1 MKKLL
6 AAVLTVIMA
15 VSLGACGAKEGPDT
29 AVSNYLNA
37 IKAQDFKTAS
47 HYVDVEYDEL
57 SGENEDEQSSAMMN
71 SLMESLSYTIVST
84 EESADTA
91 TVKVN
96 IKAIDMSLVMSDY
109 ISQAF
114 TLAFSGIAEDELQQK
129 MLEVFSTALENNKEN
144 LIEREVDVALT
155 KGENGWVITMSNEL
169 ADAITGGLLTVAD
182 SFSDLGE

>member
-1 MKKLL
+1 MYKR
-6 AAVLTVIMA
+6 
-15 VSLGACGAKEGPDT
+15 
-29 AVSNYLNA
+29 
-37 IKAQDFKTAS
+37 Q
-47 HYVDVEYDEL
+47 VEYDEL

>member
-47 HYVDVEYDEL
+47 NYGDVEYDEL

>member
-47 HYVDVEYDEL
+47 NYVDVEYDEL

-129 MLEVFSTALENNKEN
+129 MLEVFSTAKKTT
-144 LIEREVDVALT
+144 RKT
-155 KGENGWVITMSNEL
+155 
-169 ADAITGGLLTVAD
+169 LLRGKST
-182 SFSDLGE
+182 SP

>member
-1 MKKLL
+1 
-6 AAVLTVIMA
+6 
-15 VSLGACGAKEGPDT
+15 
-29 AVSNYLNA
+29 
-37 IKAQDFKTAS
+37 
-47 HYVDVEYDEL
+47 
-57 SGENEDEQSSAMMN
+57 
-71 SLMESLSYTIVST
+71 
-84 EESADTA
+84 
-91 TVKVN
+91 
-96 IKAIDMSLVMSDY
+96 MSLVMSDY